1 MSDLQA
7 LKARVQHEVDAYE
20 VPASN
25 PEALGSPLPRGWF
38 EDGLAEMR
46 AALVEPYLAEVIDFD
61 TARGGQ
67 FTRQVPIV
75 ADDGDAM
82 LLAYD
87 PGDDADFALVGRE
100 GSSLKIY
107 SIRGDAVGC
116 FLTR

>member
-7 LKARVQHEVDAYE
+7 LKVRVRQAIDAYE
-20 VPASN
+20 IPAHD
-25 PEALGSPLPRGWF
+25 PEALGSPLPREWF

-46 AALVEPYLAEVIDFD
+46 AALVEPYLADVLDFD
-61 TARGGQ
+61 VARGGEVI
-67 FTRQVPIV
+67 RQVPIV
-75 ADDGDAM
+75 ADDGDTM

-87 PGDDADFALVGRE
+87 PDDDADFALVGRE

>member
-1 MSDLQA
+1 MSDLQT
-7 LKARVQHEVDAYE
+7 LKARVRQEVDAYE
-20 VPASN
+20 IPAPQSD
-25 PEALGSPLPRGWF
+25 ALGSPLPREWF
-38 EDGLAEMR
+38 EDGLGEMR
-46 AALVEPYLAEVIDFD
+46 AALVEPYLAEVLDFD
-61 TARGGQ
+61 VARGGE
-67 FTRQVPIV
+67 FIRQVSIV
-75 ADDGDAM
+75 ADDGGAM

>member
-7 LKARVQHEVDAYE
+7 LKDRVRQDVDTYQI
-20 VPASN
+20 PAPHS
-25 PEALGSPLPRGWF
+25 EALGSPLPREWF
-38 EDGLAEMR
+38 ENGLAEMR
-46 AALVEPYLAEVIDFD
+46 TALVEPYLAEVHDFD
-61 TARGGQ
+61 EARGGA

-87 PGDDADFALVGRE
+87 PRDDSDFALVGRE
-100 GSSLKIY
+100 GGSLKIY